1 MPKTNALT
9 SGESI
14 KSSQCVCESGENCTR
29 PMQSRRAERATGRI
43 AHDRW
48 RCSCNNKSWACV
60 HRNKSSHAFPHS
72 HVHSA
77 PCRDQK
83 QKKGK
88 MTACAHR
95 AECTHARLSECSVR
109 PRSIF
114 LVWCQRGASCVGALE
129 RATPIFVRH
138 RTCTQDGP
146 SPSIFRWFRLCLP
159 CMPTLLISRPWQA
172 SSHGESISA
181 THLLASL
188 PSNSPR
194 CFFIRAPITCGWNAS
209 AKRQR
214 A

>member
-1 MPKTNALT
+1 VRVERAAHDRCSRDAPRAGSHTTDAVATRREGRKDR
-9 SGESI
+9 
-14 KSSQCVCESGENCTR
+14 TR
-29 PMQSRRAERATGRI
+29 PMAMQLRLYTS
-43 AHDRW
+43 
-48 RCSCNNKSWACV
+48 KSSACV
-60 HRNKSSHAFPHS
+60 HRNKSSHAFSHF

-83 QKKGK
+83 RKQGK

-95 AECTHARLSECSVR
+95 AACTRLSECSVR

-114 LVWCQRGASCVGALE
+114 LVWCQRGPSCVGALE

-138 RTCTQDGP
+138 RACTQDGP

-159 CMPTLLISRPWQA
+159 CMPTLLISCPWQA